1 VFTLAPTKTKRMFRH
16 PFSFE
21 GRIRRTE
28 YALSLLIYYAVYFI
42 VAMVY
47 ASMQSQWLI
56 FIAIIPMLWFML
68 AQGTK
73 RCHDRGNN
81 GAWQLI
87 PFYALWMLF
96 ADGEPETNEYG
107 PDPKGRGDLLQEL
120 LAEEQTA
127 ETA

>member
-1 VFTLAPTKTKRMFRH
+1 MFRH

-28 YALSLLIYYAVYFI
+28 YGLSSIMYYAGYLILEVLDNTLH
-42 VAMVY
+42 
-47 ASMQSQWLI
+47 SEGLI

-68 AQGTK
+68 AQGAK

-81 GAWQLI
+81 GGWQLI
-87 PFYALWMLF
+87 PFYSLWLLF

-107 PDPKGRGDLLQEL
+107 RDPKGRGDLLEEL
-120 LAEEQTA
+120 LAEEQTV
-127 ETA
+127 EQV

>member
-1 VFTLAPTKTKRMFRH
+1 MFRH

-28 YALSLLIYYAVYFI
+28 YGLSLLIYYAVYFI
-42 VAMVY
+42 IALLNTTYHYEWV
-47 ASMQSQWLI
+47 I
-56 FIAIIPMLWFML
+56 FVAIIPILWFML
-68 AQGTK
+68 AQGAK

-107 PDPKGRGDLLQEL
+107 ADPKGRGDLLEEL
-120 LAEEQTA
+120 LAEEQT
-127 ETA
+127 TAPM